1 MCMRNNVSHKFHIAR
16 DFFRSWKKKT
26 VWLCF
31 CCAFFIWGAYLSV
44 SLLSSL
50 FVCQMALGKKFQRP
64 FQLPSCFPDHLCLH
78 FNWNV
83 VKICHIIMTVG
94 TMKCDQ
100 RCMCSFKCGQL
111 TSKLSSLTE
120 LIIALRE
127 FSTPGLICGFIM
139 ATRAVKPQWQSVL
152 LHFRCCDTFSIVQV
166 WVFAHWTIPRLPPFL
181 PLSRVLLFGIFQC
194 WVLFMALLPFLHHA
208 SFSSATS
215 FFFFYI
221 NLKLLQFLLLADS
234 LAVMDF
240 K

>member
-1 MCMRNNVSHKFHIAR
+1 MLLLCILHMRGILECFTLIISLCMPNGT
-16 DFFRSWKKKT
+16 WKK
-26 VWLCF
+26 
-31 CCAFFIWGAYLSV
+31 V
-44 SLLSSL
+44 STAIPVAVLFSRPPLSS
-50 FVCQMALGKKFQRP
+50 
-64 FQLPSCFPDHLCLH
+64 

-181 PLSRVLLFGIFQC
+181 PLSRVLLFGFFQC

-215 FFFFYI
+215 FFFDI